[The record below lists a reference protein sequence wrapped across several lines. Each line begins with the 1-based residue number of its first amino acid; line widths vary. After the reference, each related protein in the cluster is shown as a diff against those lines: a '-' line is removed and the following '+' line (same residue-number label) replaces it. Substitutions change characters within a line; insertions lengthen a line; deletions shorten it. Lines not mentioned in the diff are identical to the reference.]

1 MSNQTKGDGA
11 PRHRSFVWTI
21 KRNDQCP
28 TIQPPPSKLS
38 QVETLTTTVTD
49 QQKRMDGLYEHN
61 NRLLDKVMDKK
72 RDATPSPLEQLL
84 DDDRAKRDLDSR
96 NLERGPDGRIRL
108 QNSGPTPHT
117 LTREQA
123 RDPKQYHAAK
133 AAAAAAGVPLQVLR
147 GGEDPTTRNIGQ
159 SDIVD
164 SKVFTFD
171 DDHEHIRDDHEH
183 IRWVRADMIGGNGMV
198 GRALQAEKE
207 GYKLRPFRT
216 PDDLPGH
223 AKTKFELMERAA
235 NAES

>member
-1 MSNQTKGDGA
+1 M
-11 PRHRSFVWTI
+11 P
-21 KRNDQCP
+21 NDTTAALQALI
-28 TIQPPPSKLS
+28 T

-49 QQKRMDGLYEHN
+49 QQKRMDGIYEHN

-72 RDATPSPLEQLL
+72 RDHATPSPLEQLL
-84 DDDRAKRDLDSR
+84 DDERAKRDLDSK

-108 QNSGPTPHT
+108 QSPSGSTPHT

-123 RDPKQYHAAK
+123 RDPKQYRAAK
-133 AAAAAAGVPLQVLR
+133 EAAAAAGVPLQVLR
-147 GGEDPTTRNIGQ
+147 GDEDPTTRNIGQ
-159 SDIVD
+159 SGIVD

-171 DDHEHIRDDHEH
+171 DDHEH
-183 IRWVRADMIGGNGMV
+183 IRWVRADMIGGNGSV

-223 AKTKFELMERAA
+223 AKTKFELMEREA
-235 NAES
+235 NAE

>member
-1 MSNQTKGDGA
+1 MPGDTTA
-11 PRHRSFVWTI
+11 ALQALI
-21 KRNDQCP
+21 K
-28 TIQPPPSKLS
+28 

-49 QQKRMDGLYEHN
+49 QQKRMDDLHSQNG
-61 NRLLDKVMDKK
+61 RLLDQVKDNK
-72 RDATPSPLEQLL
+72 RDLVTSSPLERLL
-84 DDDRAKRDLDSR
+84 DDEREKRDLDSK
-96 NLERGPDGRIRL
+96 NLERGPDGRIQL
-108 QNSGPTPHT
+108 QSPSGPTQHT

-133 AAAAAAGVPLQVLR
+133 DAAAAAGVELRVLR

-159 SDIVD
+159 SDIVN

-171 DDHEHIRDDHEH
+171 DDHEH

-207 GYKLRPFRT
+207 GYKLRPFRI
-216 PDDLPGH
+216 PDDLPSH

-235 NAES
+235 NAESDSK